1 LTSVRRSLVGVVA
14 AIIASLAPVQTFA
27 ACVRGGEPSYDDIRY
42 VSVRQYAQEIPHP
55 SYVYEGFRNL
65 ARLSAKREVPLRG
78 DFVAV
83 DPLSIFTRVV
93 AILRS
98 ASFFDMR
105 LTPARVL
112 YIGDGA
118 EDAIAVEACGMT
130 WTLGPTGHTEVELD
144 DEQAHEFFKLE
155 DELRAAIFSAKWI
168 VPTPAP

>member
-1 LTSVRRSLVGVVA
+1 LARRSLVGVVA
-14 AIIASLAPVQTFA
+14 AIIASLAPVQSTA
-27 ACVRGGEPSYDDIRY
+27 ACVSGSAPSYDDIRY
-42 VSVRQYAQEIPHP
+42 VSVTQYAQEIPHP

-65 ARLSAKREVPLRG
+65 ARLSAKREVPLQG

-83 DPLSIFTRVV
+83 DPLRIFTRVV
-93 AILRS
+93 GILRS

-130 WTLGPTGHTEVELD
+130 WTLGTMGRTEVELD
-144 DEQAHEFFKLE
+144 DAQAHAFFRLE
-155 DELRAAIFSAKWI
+155 DELRGAIFSAKWI
-168 VPTPAP
+168 APTPAP